1 MKYRRNEGVSVTT
14 VDDGSFIVEP
24 ESQDIF
30 YLDVLAGGVWNALEE
45 PMDGDELKAL
55 LIEAF
60 PDTPAAQ
67 VAADLDALL
76 GEMTG
81 RRLLLTE

>member
-1 MKYRRNEGVSVTT
+1 MRYRRNEGVSVTT

-30 YLDVLAGGVWNALEE
+30 YLDALAGGVWNALEE
-45 PMDGDELKAL
+45 PMDVAELKAL
-55 LIEAF
+55 LVEAF
-60 PDTPAAQ
+60 PDAPAAQ

-76 GEMTG
+76 SEMVE
-81 RRLLLTE
+81 RKLLLTQ